1 LNSLSLR
8 ADRKK
13 IVVKP
18 SPRKNQNL
26 KCAAKP
32 AEYAKALP
40 HYLASNLASNLA
52 HALDLDHA
60 NATQT
65 TEIT

>member
-32 AEYAKALP
+32 AEYAKAR
-40 HYLASNLASNLA
+40 HDFLADNLTHTLVLA
-52 HALDLDHA
+52 HAS
-60 NATQT
+60 ATQT
-65 TEIT
+65 TEIK

>member
-26 KCAAKP
+26 KCAAKL
-32 AEYAKALP
+32 AEYAKEVL
-40 HYLASNLASNLA
+40 HCLASNLA
-52 HALDLDHA
+52 HALVLAHA

-65 TEIT
+65 TEIK